1 MLVMEQEQAENS
13 SGCSSLC
20 DPVVASISEAW
31 TEYEFVLRF
40 QSEHNSNLNVEI
52 YNSELRA
59 RNVNLVV
66 TTSVRQVR
74 ATEWDKRE
82 RVQQL
87 NQKEL

>member
-1 MLVMEQEQAENS
+1 MLVMEQEQEQAENS

-59 RNVNLVV
+59 RNVNLAV
-66 TTSVRQVR
+66 TTSVR
-74 ATEWDKRE
+74 
-82 RVQQL
+82 
-87 NQKEL
+87 

>member
-59 RNVNLVV
+59 RNVNLAV
-66 TTSVRQVR
+66 TTSVR
-74 ATEWDKRE
+74 
-82 RVQQL
+82 
-87 NQKEL
+87 